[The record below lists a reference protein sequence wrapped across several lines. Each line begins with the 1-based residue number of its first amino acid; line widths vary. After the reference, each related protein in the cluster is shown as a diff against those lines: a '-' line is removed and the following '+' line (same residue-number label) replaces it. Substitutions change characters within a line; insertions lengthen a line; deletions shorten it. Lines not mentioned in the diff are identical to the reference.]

1 MPTLLKKDEAGSKP
15 AGLLTQMVQIG
26 RGNEEGSPGVRRA
39 RAVGTRE
46 LLHAKQS
53 LWCGSGL
60 PGCPGFQEVF
70 WFLRVIRNIF

>member
-1 MPTLLKKDEAGSKP
+1 MPRLLKKDEAGSKP

-46 LLHAKQS
+46 LLHAS
-53 LWCGSGL
+53 RCGVGQDCQVALVSKRFF
-60 PGCPGFQEVF
+60 GF
-70 WFLRVIRNIF
+70 